1 MYEYIKGIVVEIT
14 PTFVIIECQKIA
26 YKIEISLQTY
36 SQIQNK
42 IKEEVTIYLHQIIRE
57 DAHLLFGF
65 SDKKERELFRLLI
78 SVSGIGAN
86 TARTMLS
93 AATSDEIQENIR
105 SANISSLKNIKGI
118 GQKTAERLVVELRDK
133 VGKIGGIEEIF
144 TSSHNTIKEE
154 TLSALFMLGYSKNM
168 SEKIIDKILRNS
180 PAMTTEEL
188 IKQALKQL

>member
-1 MYEYIKGIVVEIT
+1 MYEYIKGIIVEIT
-14 PTFVIIECQKIA
+14 PTFLMVECQKIA

-36 SQIQNK
+36 SRIQNK
-42 IKEEVTIYLHQIIRE
+42 INEEITIYLHQIIRE

-154 TLSALFMLGYSKNM
+154 ALSALFMLGFSKNM
-168 SEKIIDKILRNS
+168 VEKVIDKILKVN
-180 PAMTTEEL
+180 PNTTTEDL
-188 IKQALKQL
+188 IKLALKQL

>member
-1 MYEYIKGIVVEIT
+1 MYEYIKGTIVEIT
-14 PTFVIIECQKIA
+14 PTFVVVDCQHIA

-36 SQIQNK
+36 SHIQTKVN
-42 IKEEVTIYLHQIIRE
+42 ETATIYLHQIIRE

-133 VGKIGGIEEIF
+133 VGKTGSIEEIF
-144 TSSHNTIKEE
+144 TASHNTIKEE
-154 TLSALFMLGYSKNM
+154 ALSALFMLGYSKNM
-168 SEKIIDKILRNS
+168 AEKVIDKIIKVN
-180 PAMTTEEL
+180 PNNTTEEL
-188 IKQALKQL
+188 IKLALKQL